1 MSIDGIL
8 RQCILCITNTRLS
21 DVQGAQSAL
30 PVKAGGLGIRSAFH
44 LAPSAYLSAFS
55 ASAQLQALI
64 LSLPSVP
71 LSRHEEFAI
80 TAWTSL
86 SSVSS
91 PPQPYPA
98 KQKIWDKAV
107 VEVELARLLAN
118 PTSRARLLAV
128 SAEHSGDWLNALPV
142 SSCGLRLSDEAVR
155 VAVGLRLGATL
166 CSPHQ
171 CPCGSEVD
179 SLGTHGLSCRK
190 SSARIQ
196 RHNALND
203 IIHRALVGAG
213 VPSIKEPPGMLPSDG
228 KRPDGVTQ
236 IPWASGRC
244 LVWDVTVADTLAP
257 SYASLSSTSAG
268 KAAERA
274 AANKVQKYS
283 AFSTTYDFQPI
294 ALETLGPFDPSA
306 SLFLSQLGKRLA
318 SATGDP
324 RETSFLFQRLS
335 VTLQRFNSVAFNE
348 TFASAFI
355 DADDR

>member
-1 MSIDGIL
+1 M
-8 RQCILCITNTRLS
+8 
-21 DVQGAQSAL
+21 
-30 PVKAGGLGIRSAFH
+30 
-44 LAPSAYLSAFS
+44 
-55 ASAQLQALI
+55 
-64 LSLPSVP
+64 
-71 LSRHEEFAI
+71 
-80 TAWTSL
+80 
-86 SSVSS
+86 
-91 PPQPYPA
+91 
-98 KQKIWDKAV
+98 
-107 VEVELARLLAN
+107 EVELARLLAN
-118 PTSRARLLAV
+118 STSRARLLAV

-142 SSCGLRLSDEAVR
+142 SSCGLRLSGEAVR

-166 CSPHQ
+166 CAPHQ
-171 CPCGSEVD
+171 CPCGSDVD

-203 IIHRALVGAG
+203 IIHRALVRAG
-213 VPSIKEPPGMLPSDG
+213 VPSIKKPPGMLRSNG

-236 IPWASGRC
+236 ILWASGRC
-244 LVWDVTVADTLAP
+244 LVWDVTVEDTLAP

-274 AANKVQKYS
+274 AQNKVQKYS
-283 AFSTTYDFQPI
+283 AFSLTHDFQPI
-294 ALETLGPFDPSA
+294 ALETLDPFDPSA
-306 SLFLSQLGKRLA
+306 SLFLSQLGKRQA

-324 RETSFLFQRLS
+324 RETSFRFQRLF